1 MAKQLPITTEV
12 TPAQPMAVGGGL
24 EGAERTSRET
34 FRWSPAIISP
44 DRQINPSKE
53 MADARS
59 LDSVQNDGFAFGAVN
74 THRDSIVGSQF
85 RLNAQP
91 NLDILGA
98 DETWAE
104 EFQTYVESRFNLL
117 GDSEECWFDASGK
130 LTFTGMVRLV
140 TVGEIITGEVLGT
153 VEWLRGALRPFKTAI
168 QLISPSRLSNP
179 NDVPDERY
187 LRRGIKT
194 DLYGR
199 ALGYHIRASHPT
211 DFYND
216 LETARWIY
224 VPARKPW
231 GRRQVIHIHQ
241 PMRPDQSRGISDMV
255 AALKNMKMTRQFRD
269 ITLQNAVVNATY
281 AAAIESELPKEV
293 VFGALGAGQPG
304 FGEVLGSFMQALG
317 DYVGNSDNLKIDGVK
332 IPHLFP
338 GTKLN
343 LQPVGTPGGVGTAF
357 EESLLR
363 HTAAT
368 LGLSY
373 EQFARDYS
381 KTNYSS
387 ARASMAETEK
397 HMASRKRAVAE
408 RFANMVYALWM
419 EEEVNAGRVP
429 MPAGKTAAEVF
440 YDPVMREALLNCT
453 WIGASRGQ
461 IDEKKETESAIMRIE
476 NNLSTLEKECARLGD
491 DYRQIL
497 RQRLREK
504 KLMESM
510 GLEMAGTAKKTAAAP
525 AAQDSTNDNGGN
537 NSDDGDDNSDDG
549 EDTGAQDV

>member
-1 MAKQLPITTEV
+1 M
-12 TPAQPMAVGGGL
+12 QPKAVGGGL

-98 DETWAE
+98 DEGWAD

-293 VFGALGAGQPG
+293 VFGSLGAGQPG
-304 FGEVLGSFMQALG
+304 FGEVLGSFMTALG

-397 HMASRKRAVAE
+397 HMSSRKRAVAE

-429 MPAGKTAAEVF
+429 MPAGKTAADLF

-510 GLEMAGTAKKTAAAP
+510 GLEMAGTAKKAP
-525 AAQDSTNDNGGN
+525 AATASKDSTNDNGDN
-537 NSDDGDDNSDDG
+537 NSDDG
-549 EDTGAQDV
+549 EDDSDNGDDTGAQDV

>member
-1 MAKQLPITTEV
+1 MSKNLPITTEV
-12 TPAQPMAVGGGL
+12 TPVQPKAIGGGL
-24 EGAERTSRET
+24 EGAEHTTRET

-44 DRQINPSKE
+44 DRQINPAKE
-53 MADARS
+53 MADARA
-59 LDSVQNDGFAFGAVN
+59 LDSVQNDGFAMGAVN

-91 NLDILGA
+91 NTDILGA
-98 DETWAE
+98 DEAWTE

-117 GDSEECWFDASGK
+117 GDSEECWFDAAGK

-140 TVGEIITGEVLGT
+140 TMGEILTGEVLGT

-179 NDVPDERY
+179 NDVPDDRF
-187 LRRGIKT
+187 LRRGIKC
-194 DLYGR
+194 DVYGR

-224 VPARKPW
+224 VPSRKPW

-241 PMRPDQSRGISDMV
+241 PMRPDQSRGVSDMV
-255 AALKNMKMTRQFRD
+255 SVLKNMRMTKQFRE

-304 FGEVLGSFMQALG
+304 FGEVLGSFMTALG
-317 DYVGNSDNLKIDGVK
+317 EYVGDSNNLKIDGVK

-363 HTAAT
+363 HTAAA

-397 HMASRKRAVAE
+397 HMSSRKRAVAE

-419 EEEVNAGRVP
+419 EEEVNAGRIP

-440 YDPVMREALLNCT
+440 YDPVLREALLNCT

-461 IDEKKETESAIMRIE
+461 IDEKKETESAIMRIT

-510 GLEMAGTAKKTAAAP
+510 GLEMAGVAKKAP
-525 AAQDSTNDNGGN
+525 AAAKQSTDSGDDTEDESTDNTN
-537 NSDDGDDNSDDG
+537 GDDN
-549 EDTGAQDV
+549 DTGEEDV